1 MMSSRKALLPLL
13 ALLAAACATTTT
25 PAPSGTAVRTD
36 AVLAPLS
43 GAAPQIAEP
52 RIRVGLVT
60 DVASTS
66 FPRIDGG
73 YVVVADGGTF
83 STRRGFDVT
92 APGAGLAVRWGVR
105 VATFGEQVAAQSEAA
120 RLRGMTSEPVS
131 IVRDHAGKWRVLVGD
146 FESDAAGAPVR
157 DALLLQGYKPPLW
170 VVRRPAAEPFS
181 NELALVD
188 DEENRQTIAGR
199 SILVLPATGETVPI
213 GASRYRGGAR
223 LFINDRGLL
232 NLISE
237 LNLDDYVKGVVPA
250 ELGPRTYDELEAQ
263 KAQAIAARTYAAHRL
278 GEYEAEGYDQCPTAA
293 CQVYRGFTI
302 EEELSNRAVEAT
314 AGLVMTYGGEPIDAL
329 FTSTCG
335 GETSDVGTMF
345 PGRTDP
351 YLKGVDC
358 VELTMGE
365 LVGRRDA
372 AEMTGE
378 TVALAAIF
386 AAMAGLPSHTG
397 ILARDAVPA
406 VEAANRI
413 LGWTPPAD
421 VAPPRSMR
429 RGEIIDYLAR
439 NWHLSSLGAALTRPE
454 DRRYFFED
462 RDPEDPRAAAQA
474 FLIKYGLDPV
484 QAAKGDALTEPM
496 PREELYALLLS
507 WLLEMGAIQDVQGRI
522 LSMEG
527 AERMQLKLASGTRTL
542 EIPRGTPAFR
552 RYRDRYQEEQSVPVM
567 VGDRVRAFV
576 RANRPAAVV
585 VEANYDGAA
594 FDRTSAYSNWTRSYR
609 ADDLVKSI
617 AKRVPIQSLGDL
629 RVVDVDEA
637 GRHRRMEVV
646 AEGGRT
652 FTLEGI
658 QVRFSLE
665 VPDNLFVFLKSKD
678 ADGMD
683 RYTFFGKG
691 WGHGTGLCQIGAYG
705 AAFRGWDADRIL
717 KHYYTGVTIE
727 RFVP

>member
-1 MMSSRKALLPLL
+1 MISRKGFPSLLL
-13 ALLAAACATTTT
+13 ALLSASCATTTT
-25 PAPSGTAVRTD
+25 PTPSAPAVRTEG
-36 AVLAPLS
+36 ALAPLAA
-43 GAAPQIAEP
+43 AAPQIARP
-52 RIRVGLVT
+52 LFRVGLESDLAKAT
-60 DVASTS
+60 
-66 FPRIDGG
+66 FPRIAGG
-73 YVVVADGGTF
+73 YVVVTDGGAF

-92 APGAGLAVRWGVR
+92 APGAARAVRYTVR
-105 VATFGEQVAAQSEAA
+105 VATFETQTAAEEEAA
-120 RLRGMTSEPVS
+120 RVRGIVSDPVDV
-131 IVRDHAGKWRVLVGD
+131 VRDAATKFRVHVGD
-146 FESDAAGAPVR
+146 FATSQAGEPAR
-157 DALLLQGYKPPLW
+157 DQLLLRGYKPPIYI
-170 VVRRPAAEPFS
+170 VRRPAAEAFAS
-181 NELALVD
+181 ELALVD
-188 DEENRQTIAGR
+188 DEGNQQTIPGR
-199 SILVLPATGETVPI
+199 SMLILPASGETLPI
-213 GASRYRGGAR
+213 GTSRYRGGAR
-223 LFINDRGLL
+223 LWINDRGLF
-232 NLISE
+232 NVVNE

-263 KAQAIAARTYAAHRL
+263 KAQAIAARTYAVRRL
-278 GEYEAEGYDQCPTAA
+278 GEFEAEGYDLCPTPA

-302 EEELSNRAVEAT
+302 EEDLSSRAVEET
-314 AGLVMTYGGEPIDAL
+314 RGLIMTFEGEPIDAL

-335 GETSDVGTMF
+335 GKTSDVSTMF
-345 PGRTDP
+345 PDRSDP

-358 VELTMGE
+358 VELNMGA

-397 ILARDAVPA
+397 TLGRDAVPA
-406 VEAANRI
+406 VDAANRLI
-413 LGWTPPAD
+413 GWTPPSDLA
-421 VAPPRSMR
+421 APRSMR

-439 NWHLSSLGAALTRPE
+439 NWGLADLGAALTLPE

-462 RDPEDPRAAAQA
+462 RRPEEARSAAQA

-484 QAAKGDALTEPM
+484 QAAQGEALGEPM

-507 WLLEMGAIQDVQGRI
+507 WLLEMRAVQDVQGRI
-522 LSMEG
+522 LSLEG
-527 AERMQLKLASGTRTL
+527 ERMQVKLANGTRTI
-542 EIPRGTPAFR
+542 EVPRGTPAFR

-567 VGDRVRAFV
+567 IGDRVRAFV
-576 RANRPAAVV
+576 RENRPAAIV

-594 FDRTSAYSNWTRSYR
+594 LDRTSAYSNWTRSYR

-617 AKRVPIQSLGDL
+617 ARRVPIQSLGDL
-629 RVVDVDEA
+629 RPLDVDEA
-637 GRHRRMEVV
+637 GRLRRMEVT

-658 QVRFSLE
+658 QIRFSLD
-665 VPDNLFVFLKSKD
+665 VPDNLFAFLKSKD

-705 AAFRGWDADRIL
+705 AAFRGWTAERIL
-717 KHYYTGVTIE
+717 KHYYTGVEIE
-727 RFVP
+727 KFTP